1 MPSGDTQLPA
11 AGAEQDLL
19 LADLRG
25 LMESTTVQ
33 VLRQAARQ
41 WGWTLKGTAKAD
53 LVEQMLAYLSDVA
66 SMAQAVRTLP
76 SEDLAVLS
84 WLAALGAGNSSSK
97 QLRAALAEGSGIRLS
112 QKAIDGIVQSLVGR
126 CLLFFNEYQGYRL
139 PDLYRQWLPRPD
151 ASRLLYAPIERLH
164 QPALLT
170 VAAITQH
177 AQHLLSAVTAEQPP
191 ATVQPKT
198 PPRYLAGKREPV
210 DPRRPSLIAA
220 DSLARWGYVTPN
232 EQLLARFLLEQMANA
247 RLFQIIVRRK
257 DETVAAADQTS
268 QLWEMATAAERLQRL
283 RRAYLTL
290 PKEGESRLSSWSE
303 WDVVFVQGLG
313 EGIQNT
319 GYYASVDQ
327 LLQLTQALGVWLSGL
342 IASLPAD
349 TWIGVEQFC
358 KLIYH
363 VQRDLL
369 VSASRMSHWQW
380 IDGNET
386 VDAQQISFERWMR
399 TQGRLVEAWL
409 TGPAFWLLFVQ
420 IGYAGNRP
428 AAFRRL
434 TTLPAGQ
441 ALKAPPGSLRFMA
454 DGMIGLTNDWRASDL
469 RRLLRSIS
477 VEVARDAST
486 TLLRLDAG
494 VFRTAL
500 QAGQDT
506 AAVSQA
512 FAAAGFP
519 LPPPVVE
526 TLQTWQRRAGRYQ
539 LYEQMTVVEF
549 GEDVLPEELRAIS
562 RLSSAEF
569 YQPGPRCLI
578 FPDPQAAPALVEE
591 LRRRGYTPQV
601 LP

>member
-1 MPSGDTQLPA
+1 MPSGNSAPA
-11 AGAEQDLL
+11 AADHEQEIRLSALRDLL
-19 LADLRG
+19 
-25 LMESTTVQ
+25 ESTTVQ

-53 LVEQMLAYLSDVA
+53 LVEQMLAYLSDAA
-66 SMAQAVRTLP
+66 SMAQAAKALP

-84 WLAALGAGNSSSK
+84 WLAALGTGNNSSK

-112 QKAIDGIVQSLVGR
+112 QKTIDGIIQSLLGR
-126 CLLFFNEYQGYRL
+126 CLLFFSEYLGYRL

-151 ASRLLYAPIERLH
+151 VPKLLYGPSERLH

-170 VAAITQH
+170 VAGITQH
-177 AQHLLSAVTAEQPP
+177 AQHLLSAVAVEQPL
-191 ATVQPKT
+191 ATVQPKAL
-198 PPRYLAGKREPV
+198 PRYIGNKTEAV
-210 DPRRPSLIAA
+210 DPRRPSLVAA
-220 DSLARWGYVTPN
+220 DALARWGYAAPD
-232 EQLLARFLLEQMANA
+232 EQLMARFLLEQMASA
-247 RLFQIIVRRK
+247 RLFQIVARQK
-257 DETVAAADQTS
+257 DETVAVAEQSNLA
-268 QLWEMATAAERLQRL
+268 WETATALDRLQRL

-290 PKEGESRLSSWSE
+290 PKEGESRLNSWSE
-303 WDVVFVQGLG
+303 WDVVFAQGLG

-319 GYYASVDQ
+319 GYYSSADQ
-327 LLQLTQALGVWLSGL
+327 PLHLTQALGVWLSGL

-349 TWIGVEQFC
+349 TWIGIEQFG
-358 KLIYH
+358 KLIYQ

-369 VSASRMSHWQW
+369 VPASRMSYWQW
-380 IDGNET
+380 VEGNEA

-399 TQGRLVEAWL
+399 THGRLVEAWL

-428 AAFRRL
+428 VAFRRPSA
-434 TTLPAGQ
+434 LPAGEAAK
-441 ALKAPPGSLRFMA
+441 ALPGSLRFMA
-454 DGMIGLTNDWRASDL
+454 DGMIGLSNDWRASDL
-469 RRLLRSIS
+469 RRLLRAIS
-477 VEVARDAST
+477 VEVARDTKT

-494 VFRTAL
+494 VFRNTL
-500 QAGQDT
+500 QGGQDT
-506 AAVSQA
+506 AVVKEA
-512 FAAAGFP
+512 FAEAGFP
-519 LPPPVVE
+519 LSPAVLE
-526 TLQTWQRRAGRYQ
+526 TLQAWQSRAGRYQ
-539 LYEQMTVVEF
+539 LYEQITVVEF

-562 RLSSAEF
+562 RLSNAEF